1 MAAVVELTG
10 HVLDL
15 VPLPIERNVVEKRH
29 LAFRF
34 SRDTGSDVASGEN
47 IGDQMADT
55 EGFALKGQVTINT
68 AFLLSAHRQIPP

>member
-1 MAAVVELTG
+1 MEAAIWCSALLSYLKVAAVVELTG

-55 EGFALKGQVTINT
+55 EGFEPSVRN
-68 AFLLSAHRQIPP
+68 